1 MSEQPKKAVKV
12 VMKMKPNVLL
22 TAEEIKERELILLIH
37 SPYRECD
44 KSKNGLELI
53 GMKPYQS
60 LTVGACFY
68 CCKSLIEKL
77 KKHPEQYSYEIKC
90 WEEHKNNHESSIEK
104 YKATKLLGLRY
115 KFPIEYER
123 K

>member
-1 MSEQPKKAVKV
+1 MSNQGKRA